1 MGLREEILQ
10 ETTRKRKGNSEEE
23 EIDMS
28 LIEFKEVSKYYQNPG
43 EWGTALKDVSLNIN
57 EQEFVAVFGP
67 SGSGK
72 STLLQILGGLSHP
85 SLGELWVDGINIYS
99 LKSEKLADYRRLYIG
114 FIFQPLQLLPYLT
127 VLENVTLPLAV
138 VRHVDEVDEDQEPS
152 AEWVQGRRLPDPD
165 QPALGAEPVEELLP
179 AAAKEFMD
187 AHSLVMQISDGVSS
201 FAEKGIGKKDL
212 AYWVMRRVGLA
223 DKGGQ
228 LPDQLSG
235 EEQERVAIARAMVN
249 NPPIILADEPTAK
262 LDSVTGREIMKLLQ
276 ELNEEGQTIIM
287 TTHNPEHAEYAHRV
301 IPLKDGRIQQ

>member
-1 MGLREEILQ
+1 M
-10 ETTRKRKGNSEEE
+10 
-23 EIDMS
+23 DMS

-72 STLLQILGGLSHP
+72 STLLQVLGGLSHP

-99 LKSEKLADYRRLYIG
+99 LKSERLADYRRLYIG

-138 VRHVDEVDEDQEPS
+138 VRTVEDEMDEEQEAS
-152 AEWVQGRRLPDPD
+152 GEWVQGCRLPELS
-165 QPALGAEPVEELLP
+165 QARFGTESKEGLLP
-179 AAAKEFMD
+179 AASKEFMN
-187 AHSLVMQISDGVSS
+187 AHSLVMQIADGVSS
-201 FAEKGIGKKDL
+201 VAEKRIGKKEL
-212 AYWVMRRVGLA
+212 GYWVMRKVGLA
-223 DKGGQ
+223 NKGRQ

-235 EEQERVAIARAMVN
+235 EEQERVAIARALVN

-262 LDSVTGREIMKLLQ
+262 LDSVTGGEIMKLLQ
-276 ELNEEGQTIIM
+276 ELNAEGQTIVM
-287 TTHNPEHAEYAHRV
+287 ATHNPEHAEYAQRV